1 MKCLVTGASG
11 FIGSA
16 LSIELLNKGHDVKCI
31 VRNVKSKKLN
41 KNPHL
46 KYIELGNID
55 IHTEWK
61 NILKNVDC
69 VIHCAARAHMT
80 INGDDNYNF
89 FKSLNVDGTKKLAID
104 VLNSEVKRF
113 IYISSIGVNGPYTN
127 KNQAF
132 SNLSKPNPKGN
143 YAISKY
149 DSEIILKELFIQS
162 KKELVIIRPPT
173 VYGPNLKGN
182 FSQLISFLD
191 NNLPLPFASIK
202 NKKSYVSIE
211 NLVDLISVC
220 VDHKNA
226 ESETFLVS
234 DDQDIS
240 TADLIKKI
248 SSNLDIKR
256 IIFPTPIF
264 LLSILFKI
272 IGKKEHI
279 NKFMG
284 SLEID
289 IGHTKNTLNW
299 KPKYNLE
306 NCLKNTI
313 NWYQQN
319 KK

>member
-1 MKCLVTGASG
+1 MRCLITGASG

-16 LSIELLNKGHDVKCI
+16 LSIELLKKGHDVKCI

-41 KNPHL
+41 KNPNL
-46 KYIELGNID
+46 IYIELGNID
-55 IHTEWK
+55 IHTDWK

-69 VIHCAARAHMT
+69 IIHCAARAHLT
-80 INGDDNYNF
+80 INDDDNYDS

-113 IYISSIGVNGPYTN
+113 IYISSIGVNGPYTK

-132 SNLSKPNPKGN
+132 SNLSNPNPKGS

-149 DSEIILKELFIQS
+149 ESEIILKELFIQS

-191 NNLPLPFASIK
+191 NNFPLPFESIQ

-226 ESETFLVS
+226 GSEIFLVS

-240 TADLIKKI
+240 TANLIKKI

-264 LLSILFKI
+264 LLSIFFKI
-272 IGKKEHI
+272 IGKKEYI

-289 IGHTKNTLNW
+289 IEHTKNTLNW

-313 NWYQQN
+313 DWYLQN
-319 KK
+319 KR

>member
-31 VRNVKSKKLN
+31 VRDVKSKKLN
-41 KNPHL
+41 KNPNL
-46 KYIELGNID
+46 KYIEKSNID

-61 NILKNVDC
+61 NVLKNVDC
-69 VIHCAARAHMT
+69 IIHCAARVHLA
-80 INGDDNYNF
+80 IKGDDNYNS

-104 VLNSEVKRF
+104 VLKSEVKRF
-113 IYISSIGVNGPYTN
+113 IYISSIGVNGQYTK
-127 KNQAF
+127 KNQTF
-132 SNLSKPNPKGN
+132 SNLGKPNPKGN

-191 NNLPLPFASIK
+191 NNFPLPFASIK

-226 ESETFLVS
+226 VSETFLVS

-248 SSNLDIKR
+248 SSNLDIKK

-272 IGKKEHI
+272 IGKKEYI

-313 NWYQQN
+313 DWYQKN
-319 KK
+319 KR